1 MSKKISLQD
10 VKNEILENAG
20 VDEEE
25 VAEFVINLHGE
36 SKSLQEFK
44 SSLEEMGAEF
54 QPSFIDHIYT
64 SLNTLKGS
72 QIPSI
77 KPEDDTKVIPK
88 VEEDS
93 KVMNV
98 LSLPNEDNIIKK
110 EDDYDGSHLLSQWK
124 DFKKEETPDLII
136 PSIRQRSR
144 SPTRYERKPDFRER
158 GPLDDQVIQ
167 DKVYK
172 GRVMNL
178 TNFGAFVRLYGV
190 KGKVDGLVHISAISQ
205 SRLEHP
211 SDILKRDQEVYAK
224 VLRIDGNRIGL
235 SMKDIDQTTG
245 EAYQDFRREERRGR
259 ELHVKTNANVK
270 RKLTSP
276 ERWEIRQLIASGAMS
291 AQEYP
296 DLDQEGKDDNSD
308 EDEDAEPDEEIN
320 VELKH
325 SVPPF
330 LAGMNIE
337 TEKLT
342 PAKVVKLPEGSLN
355 RAAMSG
361 SALARERREQKIKE
375 MKEER
380 ERKMKE
386 KASKTKASTDDP
398 LAKDQDLEEASSL
411 DWQKPKEKNVSY
423 GKRTDMSMKEQRES
437 LPVFRMRSTLMQ
449 AVRDNQFIVIVGET
463 GSGKT
468 TQLTQYLYEDGY
480 SRSGIVGCTQPRRV
494 AAISVAKRVA
504 EEVGCRVGQEV
515 GYNVRFDDTSSPRT
529 KIKYMTDGMLQREA
543 LMDPNMTNY
552 SVIMLDEA
560 HERTISTDVLFALL
574 KQAAARRPDLKI
586 IVTSAT
592 LDATKFSRYFNGC
605 PIVEIPGRTF
615 PVEILYTKEPEL
627 DYLAAALDSV
637 VQIHVSE
644 PEGDILVFLT
654 GQEEIET
661 SVQVLGERMKAL
673 GPSVPELIILPVYSA
688 LPSEMQSRIF
698 EPTPKGSRKVILATN
713 IAETS
718 LTIDG
723 IYYVIDPGF
732 AKINAYDPKLGM
744 DSLVVK
750 PISQAQA
757 NQRSGRAGRTGP
769 GKCFRLYTELA
780 FRNEMLPNT
789 IPEIQRQNLSNV
801 ILMLK
806 AIGINDLLHFEFMD
820 PPPKESILL
829 SLNELYY
836 LKAVDDQSRIT
847 TIGRNLVNIPAH
859 PTISKTLIE
868 SIHYKCSDEMI
879 TIFAVLSTPNIFNR
893 PKQQQELADKK
904 KARFHHPHGD
914 HLTYLNV
921 YNAWVNNDY
930 SKQWCQDN
938 FIQERSLKKAQDV
951 RNQLIQIFKRF
962 KYPIISCGANTNAVR
977 KALCAG
983 FFKNIA
989 KRDAQ
994 DGYKTLAEETQV
1006 YIHPSSSLRNSPQY
1020 VVYNSILNTTK
1031 EYLVHV
1037 TVIEPQWLVEVSPE
1051 FFEVNGAT
1059 TTKKKK
1065 NEKIVPL
1072 FNKFAKDQNE
1082 WRLTQGKS
1090 LDTGKK
1096 RFRA

>member
-1 MSKKISLQD
+1 MSKEASLIEIRS
-10 VKNEILENAG
+10 KILENAG
-20 VDEEE
+20 ADEEE
-25 VAEFVINLHGE
+25 VADFVV
-36 SKSLQEFK
+36 SLYNDSSSLNEFK
-44 SSLEEMGAEF
+44 SSLEEVGAEF
-54 QPSFIDHIYT
+54 ASDFIEAIYLD
-64 SLNTLKGS
+64 LNVCFGKNQS
-72 QIPSI
+72 
-77 KPEDDTKVIPK
+77 
-88 VEEDS
+88 
-93 KVMNV
+93 
-98 LSLPNEDNIIKK
+98 IIKK
-110 EDDYDGSHLLSQWK
+110 EDHEPVIPKKEDDPTPNHILSLPNDYNSIKKEEDYDGENLLHEWK
-124 DFKKEETPDLII
+124 DFKTEDDDDVKLPT
-136 PSIRQRSR
+136 RNRSR
-144 SPTRYERKPDFRER
+144 SPYRDERKPNFRDR
-158 GPLDDQVIQ
+158 GTPQDEEVIR
-167 DKVYK
+167 DKIYS
-172 GRVMNL
+172 GRVMNI

-190 KGKVDGLVHISAISQ
+190 KGGVDGLVHISAIDK
-205 SRLEHP
+205 SRINHP
-211 SDILKRDQEVYAK
+211 SDILKRDQEVYVK
-224 VLRIDGNRIGL
+224 VVKVEGNRIGL
-235 SMKDIDQTTG
+235 SMKDVDQYTG
-245 EAYQDFRREERRGR
+245 ESIQIYQNDRRGR
-259 ELHVKTNANVK
+259 ELHVTTTSNSK
-270 RKLTSP
+270 RRLTSP
-276 ERWEIRQLIASGAMS
+276 EKWEIRQLIAAGAVS
-291 AQEYP
+291 AKDYP
-296 DLDQEGKDDNSD
+296 DLDKEDHEL
-308 EDEDAEPDEEIN
+308 EDEEDDGNQAAQDID

-337 TEKLT
+337 TEKLA

-361 SALARERREQKIKE
+361 SALAKERREQKIKE
-375 MKEER
+375 MKEKR
-380 ERKMKE
+380 EQQLKD
-386 KASKTKASTDDP
+386 KANKATNNDDP
-398 LAKDQDLEEASSL
+398 LTQDQVPDEEKSS
-411 DWQKPKEKNVSY
+411 DYVPKRDKNVSY
-423 GKRTDMSMKEQRES
+423 GKRTDLSMKEQRES
-437 LPVFRMRSTLMQ
+437 LPVFKMRSTLMK
-449 AVRDNQFIVIVGET
+449 AVSDNQFIVIVGET

-468 TQLTQYLYEDGY
+468 TQLTQYLYEDGFAN
-480 SRSGIVGCTQPRRV
+480 RGVIGCTQPRRV
-494 AAISVAKRVA
+494 AAQSVARRVA
-504 EEVGCRVGQEV
+504 DEVGCRVGQEV
-515 GYNVRFDDTSSPRT
+515 GYTVRFDDLSSPKT

-543 LMDPNMTNY
+543 LIDPDMSNY

-560 HERTISTDVLFALL
+560 HERTIATDVLFALL
-574 KQAAARRPDLKI
+574 KEAASRRPDLKI

-592 LDATKFSRYFNGC
+592 LDAGKFSGYFNNC
-605 PIVEIPGRTF
+605 PIVEIPGRTY

-637 VQIHVSE
+637 VQIHISE

-661 SVQVLGERMKAL
+661 SVQVLNEKMKAL
-673 GPSVPELIILPVYSA
+673 GSSIPELIVLPVYSA
-688 LPSEMQSRIF
+688 LPSETQSRIF

-732 AKINAYDPKLGM
+732 SKINAYDPKLGM
-744 DSLVVK
+744 DSLTVR

-757 NQRSGRAGRTGP
+757 NQRAGRAGRTGP

-780 FRNEMLPNT
+780 YQNEMLPNT

-806 AIGINDLLHFEFMD
+806 AIGINDLLNFQFMD
-820 PPPKESILL
+820 PPSTDSILL

-836 LKAVDDQSRIT
+836 LKAVDEESRIT
-847 TIGRNLVNIPAH
+847 TIGRNLVNIPAD

-930 SKQWCQDN
+930 SKQWCQEN
-938 FIQERSLKKAQDV
+938 FIQERSLKRAQDV

-962 KYPIISCGANTNAVR
+962 KYPIISCGANTNSVR
-977 KALCAG
+977 KALCSG
-983 FFKNIA
+983 FFKNVA
-989 KRDAQ
+989 KRDQ
-994 DGYKTLAEETQV
+994 QEGYKTLAEETQV
-1006 YIHPSSSLRNSPQY
+1006 YIHPSSCVRNNPQY

-1037 TVIEPQWLVEVSPE
+1037 TQIEPKWLVEVSPE
-1051 FFEVNGAT
+1051 FFEVNTNPGQN
-1059 TTKKKK
+1059 KKRA

-1072 FNKFAKDQNE
+1072 FNKFTKDQNE
-1082 WRLTQGKS
+1082 WRLSQGKS
-1090 LDTGKK
+1090 GSADLKK